1 MARRHHLN
9 ILLASQT
16 RYDLGQ
22 ICHFLLNKLALIFD
36 LLIFEINA
44 TRSISAI
51 PECSLC
57 SHFFPCLLSWH
68 IARIPYK
75 PSSFLPL
82 ATAFWR
88 PLLLAGLS
96 FHLFP
101 PGYEGSWWTELTKF
115 TLLFPLSFSWSTN
128 YWHVIRHLTRG
139 LLYHGW
145 HDRLLSSR
153 TFSSLSV
160 VLRTPLS
167 PSVCHSEPQLLY
179 LAGLLL

>member
-1 MARRHHLN
+1 MTWAKFVIFYLTN
-9 ILLASQT
+9 WLLFLTCLYLKSMQPAASQPF
-16 RYDLGQ
+16 Q
-22 ICHFLLNKLALIFD
+22 NVASVLI
-36 LLIFEINA
+36 
-44 TRSISAI
+44 
-51 PECSLC
+51 
-57 SHFFPCLLSWH
+57 FFPCLLSWH